1 MLASKTFL
9 RVWMDLEILN
19 DKTEII
25 AHCEVGFS
33 RRMICAGLFHGV
45 LFPIGATFDCCKRLG
60 NAFQYPEIF
69 KKKTVDT
76 TRYCWYEPIEYL
88 NYPLSQI

>member
-1 MLASKTFL
+1 
-9 RVWMDLEILN
+9 MDLEILN